1 MAKKQTAAAAKLAKA
16 KATAKAKEA
25 RKARAQAEARVA
37 KLTGKDKEAKV
48 QSNLREAFSATTP
61 TKRKP
66 DTEDTAPEHQEPND
80 DGTDDNAGFVTPETK
95 KGSHPGH
102 LGEGLEENTKI
113 PATEDEEEFAHL
125 QEPTA
130 DTEHAPIDPKDMEAK
145 SFAKIVLENM
155 PKDNEPELEWSI
167 RRNTNTFNFLRE
179 VIDAD
184 EETVQLG
191 QKFITRVK
199 IMVRT
204 EETPA
209 KGSTAMGDLNEML
222 NSVISWAKQK
232 ENNALIGLMP
242 WNCTKHVS
250 TLFLQSLTC
259 TQDAVA
265 YLYGFRPLSSK
276 GGRNYLRMS
285 ISTETPQKAENFIKA
300 VNQMGDFNTVSCSRA
315 PSAALNPETVG
326 WFLRSGKDQCDAN
339 SMDMHKVIKRLCNI
353 KGPFGLYWTN
363 VKSNLPYDKNR
374 KQIKA
379 MHLEV
384 ESAEAD
390 KVTAA
395 LQSFCNQDRGKIL
408 GTALLFVPRYEK
420 ANLTTW
426 QETHYMSQFSA
437 HKGYEDI
444 IRAVHWTGRLKLENS
459 TGLPGALTLREWLTQ
474 FRSIFVRKG
483 QDQGDLLFTSITA
496 STCGMITTF
505 MCTKNNLQEAT
516 SVVKALPLIIEE
528 DLNVQAS
535 TFMATSSIASAKL
548 GQWNPKVRL
557 FVDKDELSTKDFVAQ
572 TNALIKNANSK
583 TAPLTKAQEKELK
596 EINGDE
602 VSADTRL
609 TNKAPIPIKK
619 RRKMSS
625 SSSQSTASS
634 LTDGTSPSKTK
645 VAVSAALTSMAA
657 DHKYDLDKKDDEARI
672 LAEKNAHLSQM
683 IENLLAKKS
692 KGLDITENELDAE
705 VEKEAHSVDMSSA
718 GSGKRKADSL
728 ENESGGD
735 SQSEHIGSNDSDRS
749 PDDSD
754 SSSDSSSSED
764 STSDQEMES
773 LTANETSKIDH
784 TLDSISEDTHM
795 EPAAGTDN
803 AGEDG

>member
-1 MAKKQTAAAAKLAKA
+1 MVNTKAARAKAKAAAAKAKRTREANA
-16 KATAKAKEA
+16 KVSK
-25 RKARAQAEARVA
+25 AQASKR
-37 KLTGKDKEAKV
+37 DNDDKV
-48 QSNLREAFSATTP
+48 QSNLKEAFSATTAP
-61 TKRKP
+61 TKTKAVMA
-66 DTEDTAPEHQEPND
+66 DAPEHHPDEAA
-80 DGTDDNAGFVTPETK
+80 TDKPAGFITPEAK
-95 KGSHPGH
+95 KGPYPDHH
-102 LGEGLEENTKI
+102 EEDGDENAERPDT
-113 PATEDEEEFAHL
+113 DEEEAAEEL
-125 QEPTA
+125 QEPTPE
-130 DTEHAPIDPKDMEAK
+130 DVEHSPFVPQTLGQPKT
-145 SFAKIVLENM
+145 FAKIVLENM
-155 PKDNEPELEWSI
+155 PKDDEPELEWSI
-167 RRNTNTFNFLRE
+167 RKNTNTFKFLRDS
-179 VIDAD
+179 IDPD

-204 EETPA
+204 DETPA
-209 KGSTAMGDLNEML
+209 KGSTAMADLNEML
-222 NSVISWAKQK
+222 NSVVTWAKQK
-232 ENNALIGLMP
+232 DNNALVGLMP
-242 WNCTKHVS
+242 WNSTKHVS
-250 TLFLQSLTC
+250 TLFLSSLTC
-259 TQDAVA
+259 TQDSVA
-265 YLYGFRPLSSK
+265 YLYGFRPLSSR

-285 ISTETPQKAENFIKA
+285 ISTETPQKADNFIKA
-300 VNQMGDFNTVSCSRA
+300 VNQMGDFNTVSCSKA

-326 WFLRSGKDQCDAN
+326 WFLRSGKDQCDAH

-353 KGPFGLYWTN
+353 KGPFGLFWAN

-395 LQSFCNQDRGKIL
+395 LLSFCNQDRSKIL

-437 HKGYEDI
+437 HKGYEDV
-444 IRAVHWTGRLKLENS
+444 IRAVHWTGRLKLENY

-483 QDQGDLLFTSITA
+483 QDKGDLLFTSITA
-496 STCGMITTF
+496 STCGMSTTF
-505 MCTKNNLQEAT
+505 MCTKNNIQEAT

-528 DLNVQAS
+528 DLRVQAS
-535 TFMATSSIASAKL
+535 TFMANSSIESAKL

-572 TNALIKNANSK
+572 TNALIKNANSQ

-596 EINGDE
+596 AIGGDE

-619 RRKMSS
+619 RRKTSS
-625 SSSQSTASS
+625 TSSQSTTSS
-634 LTDGTSPSKTK
+634 LTEGTSPSKTK
-645 VAVSAALTSMAA
+645 AAVSAALTSMAT
-657 DHKYDLDKKDDEARI
+657 DHKYDLDKKDSEAKI
-672 LAEKNAHLSQM
+672 LADKNAHLSQM

-692 KGLDITENELDAE
+692 QGLDITEDGSE
-705 VEKEAHSVDMSSA
+705 VEFVKTQSADGSA

-728 ENESGGD
+728 EPG
-735 SQSEHIGSNDSDRS
+735 SEDDGSSENIGSHDSSRS
-749 PDDSD
+749 QEDV
-754 SSSDSSSSED
+754 SSDSSSSSSED
-764 STSDQEMES
+764 SDSEMHS
-773 LTANETSKIDH
+773 LTKNETSKLNH
-784 TLDSISEDTHM
+784 TLDTVPEDTPM
-795 EPAAGTDN
+795 KPAAGTDN